1 MRTLIKLFY
10 ILLTALCLISCNEQ
24 KTDVSSNAFKL
35 KEVELAQ
42 IADKINSD
50 FVAVRKQ
57 VELFASF
64 AKMIYEN
71 RENLKQGLKNSK
83 YELYQDTV
91 YYKTE
96 DDGGSAVFVSGIIP
110 VGDKIKERVRFTE
123 VFDLFMI
130 PVVSIYPEIVQ
141 AYVNDYESYNRIYPW
156 FDVLSQYEHKIDI
169 SAFNFYFLADEKHNP
184 KKKGVWV
191 DEPYVDPAGR
201 GWMISAI
208 APVYLDGVLECVP
221 GLDITINI
229 IADRYIAKSDKQYM
243 LVAKTGL
250 IVTTTE
256 DAARILS
263 LPPLTD
269 HRYIETVKSDTY
281 KPDEFNLLKSKNK
294 NTRAVAEKLINQN
307 ESFCSLTS
315 GEKKYTLLSAPIKE
329 LGWRLL
335 EIIEEK

>member
-1 MRTLIKLFY
+1 MKSFIKLFCG
-10 ILLTALCLISCNEQ
+10 LLTTLCLISCNGQ
-24 KTDVSSNAFKL
+24 KTDVSGNAFKL
-35 KEVELAQ
+35 KQVQLAQ
-42 IADKINSD
+42 IADKINFD

-64 AKMIYEN
+64 TKMIYKN

-96 DDGGSAVFVSGIIP
+96 DDGGSAVFVSGINPID
-110 VGDKIKERVRFTE
+110 DKIKEKVRFTE
-123 VFDLFMI
+123 ALDLFMI
-130 PVVSIYPEIVQ
+130 PVVSMYPEIVQ
-141 AYVNDYESYNRIYPW
+141 AYMNDYDSYNRIYPW
-156 FDVLSQYEHKIDI
+156 FDVLSQYDPKVDI
-169 SAFNFYFLADEKHNP
+169 PAFNFYFLADEKHNP

-229 IADRYIAKSDKQYM
+229 ITDRYIAKSGKQYM
-243 LVAKTGL
+243 LVTKTGL

-256 DAARILS
+256 NAARFLS

-307 ESFCSLTS
+307 ESQCSLFA
-315 GEKKYTLLSAPIKE
+315 GEKKYTVLSVPIQE

-335 EIIEEK
+335 EII